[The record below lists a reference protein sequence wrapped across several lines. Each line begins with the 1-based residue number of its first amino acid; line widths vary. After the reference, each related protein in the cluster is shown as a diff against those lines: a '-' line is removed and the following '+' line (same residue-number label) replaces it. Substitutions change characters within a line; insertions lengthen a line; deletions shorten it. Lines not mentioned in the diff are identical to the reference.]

1 MKADAP
7 VFEGNLALDTYLY
20 EEGNKPVFTVIDGSK
35 NTTASITIERPR
47 NTPSLVRN
55 RRIALLAIIATICV
69 FIVLS
74 STLIVRSYV
83 ARASLNGL
91 QTVEHTVDEGESL
104 WGIAASL
111 HVDSYDIEDVVNRII
126 ELNDLD
132 SSELTPGQRLIVPT
146 QAQ

>member
-35 NTTASITIERPR
+35 NTMASITIERPR

-74 STLIVRSYV
+74 STLLLT
-83 ARASLNGL
+83 ASRLSSTPLMKVSHFG
-91 QTVEHTVDEGESL
+91 
-104 WGIAASL
+104 ASRRL
-111 HVDSYDIEDVVNRII
+111 FMLI
-126 ELNDLD
+126 
-132 SSELTPGQRLIVPT
+132 LTISKMW
-146 QAQ
+146 